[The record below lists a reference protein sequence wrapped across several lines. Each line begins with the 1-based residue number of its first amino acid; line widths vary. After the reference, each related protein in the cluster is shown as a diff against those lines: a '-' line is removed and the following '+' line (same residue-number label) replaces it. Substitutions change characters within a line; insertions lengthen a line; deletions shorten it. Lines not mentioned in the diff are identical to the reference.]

1 MRGER
6 EGRSFFSK
14 KSSPRKTP
22 MFIDC
27 IPAGPVRANCYI
39 LGAEGSPDRVVIDP
53 GGQADKLK
61 AALKGCRV
69 EAILLTHGHFD
80 HIGAVDDLCDEN
92 TKVYIHEKDLPLL
105 TDSALNAA
113 AFMGMDVTVRHP
125 AIGLKE
131 GDAVTAAGLT
141 FTCLH
146 TPGHTPGGAC
156 WLLGEDLFTGDTL
169 FQHSY
174 GRTDLYGGDFSTL
187 MVSLMRL
194 LKMEGDLNIHPGHE
208 GDTTLKAEQEHF
220 L

>member
-1 MRGER
+1 
-6 EGRSFFSK
+6 
-14 KSSPRKTP
+14 

-39 LGAEGSPDRVVIDP
+39 LGLEGSNDRVVIDP

-61 AALKGCRV
+61 AALGGCRV
-69 EAILLTHGHFD
+69 AAILLTHGHFD
-80 HIGAVDDLCDEN
+80 HVGAVDALCDET
-92 TKVYIHEKDLPLL
+92 TKVYIHEADLPLL
-105 TDSALNAA
+105 TDSQMNAA
-113 AFMGMDVTVRHP
+113 AFMGMNVIVNHP
-125 AIGLKE
+125 AIGVKE
-131 GDAVTAAGLT
+131 GETVTAAGLT

-156 WLLGEDLFTGDTL
+156 WQCGEALFTGDTL
-169 FQHSY
+169 FRHSH

-194 LKMEGDLNIHPGHE
+194 LKMEGDLTIHPGHE
-208 GDTTLKAEQEHF
+208 GDTTLKAEQEYF

>member
-1 MRGER
+1 MHI
-6 EGRSFFSK
+6 S
-14 KSSPRKTP
+14 
-22 MFIDC
+22 C

-39 LGAEGSPDRVVIDP
+39 LGLEGSGDRVVIDP

-61 AALKGCRV
+61 KALNGCRV

-80 HIGAVDDLCDEN
+80 HIGAVDELCDEH
-92 TKVYIHEKDLPLL
+92 TKVYIHEADLPML
-105 TDSALNAA
+105 TDKDKNAA
-113 AFMGMDVTVRHP
+113 SFMGMDVTVSHE
-125 AIGLKE
+125 AIGVKE
-131 GDAVTAAGLT
+131 GDTVTAAGLT

-156 WLLGEDLFTGDTL
+156 WLRGEDLFTGDTL

-174 GRTDLYGGDFSTL
+174 GRTDLYGGDFSAL

-194 LKMEGDLNIHPGHE
+194 LNLSGDLVIHPGHE